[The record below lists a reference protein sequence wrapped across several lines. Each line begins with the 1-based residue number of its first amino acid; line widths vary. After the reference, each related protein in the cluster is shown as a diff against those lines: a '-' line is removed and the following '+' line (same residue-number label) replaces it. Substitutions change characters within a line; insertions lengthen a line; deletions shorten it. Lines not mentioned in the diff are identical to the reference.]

1 MSHLLYLIFDMKPT
15 NNIQKEIVSLS
26 KKLKPITERQIQY
39 AYTHCFEPFAKR
51 TAKGICTCSD
61 CAHSWKDT
69 LSYSCSCN
77 LSALRKKTQ
86 SLHRQKESVQ
96 LKCILYG
103 HYSRQWLSGVT
114 ALYSLCRFQSRQT
127 GAVFNQRSCSEM
139 ADTKRENIYNG
150 TEKICVSFLLL

>member
-1 MSHLLYLIFDMKPT
+1 MKPT
-15 NNIQKEIVSLS
+15 NNIQREIVSLS

-51 TAKGICTCSD
+51 TAKGIYTCSD

-69 LSYSCSCN
+69 LSYIPVHVTCPHCG
-77 LSALRKKTQ
+77 KKLKVYTD
-86 SLHRQKESVQ
+86 RQKESVQ

-114 ALYSLCRFQSRQT
+114 ALCSLCRFQSRQT